1 MTTKKKLVER
11 RQQKRFQARDG
22 AYVALKPSDAEGG
35 RLINISMS
43 GLMFEYLTDQA
54 SSIEATELDILLVDG
69 AFELSHVPCQR
80 IWDLPTY
87 ELIPTSPL
95 HKRRCRVEFG
105 ELTQSQKAQL
115 EKFIQDHTTG
125 EVEA

>member
-1 MTTKKKLVER
+1 MTNRKER
-11 RQQKRFQARDG
+11 IQQRQQNRFRVQDS
-22 AYVALKPSDAEGG
+22 AYVALRPSGAEGG
-35 RLINISMS
+35 RLTNISMS

-95 HKRRCRVEFG
+95 QKRRCGVQFG
-105 ELTQSQKAQL
+105 ELTPDQISQL
-115 EKFIQDHTTG
+115 EYFIENHTTG

>member
-1 MTTKKKLVER
+1 MNTKKPVER
-11 RQQKRFQARDG
+11 RKHTRFRVQDS

-35 RLINISMS
+35 RLISISMS
-43 GLMFEYLTDQA
+43 GLMFEYLTNQA

-95 HKRRCRVEFG
+95 QKRRCGVEFG
-105 ELTQSQKAQL
+105 ELTQSQISQL
-115 EKFIQDHTTG
+115 EYFIQNHTTG
-125 EVEA
+125 EVV